1 MALKKGITQVRE
13 WKLNIGSRKINL
25 REGKI
30 ETKQRR
36 PNINIFGDAKEEK
49 LNSGAELIYLNL

>member
-1 MALKKGITQVRE
+1 MTQVRE

-25 REGKI
+25 REGNVEI
-30 ETKQRR
+30 KQRR
-36 PNINIFGDAKEEK
+36 PNIIGDSKEEK